1 MIEEV
6 ERSKLKQVEEDEI
19 IREEERVRRQVE
31 TEDLERTNA
40 ILMQKLE
47 HISLLEQQI
56 GQINKQHLEK
66 EL

>member
-6 ERSKLKQVEEDEI
+6 EKSKLKQVEEDEI
-19 IREEERVRRQVE
+19 LREEERVRREVE

-47 HISLLEQQI
+47 HIS
-56 GQINKQHLEK
+56 
-66 EL
+66 